1 MIRPRIFLIKEFYSI
16 TMSGAKYNLSTI
28 KDITFNDSLK
38 LTEIDDTHFF
48 SSDIYLFLDK
58 MAQIAEYIK
67 INKDYLLDNPA
78 LNRDLD
84 TFYRDAADSFIY
96 KYKKLPNYDDAM
108 NRRQSIKKKLY
119 SQNPNRV
126 KSRVKGDRR
135 FDLSL

>member
-1 MIRPRIFLIKEFYSI
+1 
-16 TMSGAKYNLSTI
+16 
-28 KDITFNDSLK
+28 
-38 LTEIDDTHFF
+38 
-48 SSDIYLFLDK
+48 